1 MNRFGEIFASIRAV
15 VMGGGGGG
23 EGHSDG
29 LLGVV

>member
-15 VMGGGGGG
+15 VMGGGEG

-29 LLGVV
+29 LLSVV